1 MKGYPNLCI
10 CFLVFLMSL
19 SSFHSPIDSSAM
31 DTAPSVRIRR
41 RASMMADVSRRESDR
56 SFRTIIVSGPTFR
69 TPRRTV
75 RDRRRARI
83 YAAERRRL
91 VKRINDKFRQ
101 HGAALIRSPSR
112 FDRLRK
118 PLQDQSQAKVRMIEL
133 EKELKESENKQ
144 LQFAMQA
151 LRFKDQLVR
160 VTQEKDQQIQKL
172 ENQLKEIREQTM
184 QDSAP

>member
-1 MKGYPNLCI
+1 
-10 CFLVFLMSL
+10 
-19 SSFHSPIDSSAM
+19 M

-56 SFRTIIVSGPTFR
+56 SFRTIIVAGPTFR

-91 VKRINDKFRQ
+91 VKRINDKIRQ
-101 HGAALIRSPSR
+101 HGAALIRSPMCGLSLIRPPSR

-151 LRFKDQLVR
+151 LRFKDQLLR
-160 VTQEKDQQIQKL
+160 VTEEKDQQIEKL
-172 ENQLKEIREQTM
+172 ENQLKEIREQPV
-184 QDSAP
+184 QDCVPI